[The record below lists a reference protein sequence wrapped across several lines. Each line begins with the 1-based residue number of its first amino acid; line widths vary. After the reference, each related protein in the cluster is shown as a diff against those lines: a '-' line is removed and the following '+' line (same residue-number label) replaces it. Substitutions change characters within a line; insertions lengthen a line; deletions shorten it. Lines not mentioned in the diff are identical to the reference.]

1 MEPDQHHRAKDRQ
14 EEGIGM
20 RYENIPQELR
30 ILNQWVCA
38 NEGSK
43 VPMQAN
49 RPYPASS
56 TNPATWASFEDALWA
71 VEHGYYDYLG
81 FVFND
86 NGIVGIDLDD
96 ALYEVEYTLLGL
108 TEPQACKNL
117 SENAEEIVRLCRS
130 YTEISKSGT
139 GVHIFVKGDIPFKG
153 KNNLAGIEMYKTAR
167 FFIMTGEPVV
177 FGSVVDNQSALD
189 QIVNKYFP
197 ETRERKSTTV
207 TPRIYNPEWDNPKGS
222 KRVKVRPNY
231 PVIPDGCRNICL
243 TSLAGMMHSIGYTKG
258 QIYQELQYANNTA
271 CKPPLLDSELRT
283 ICNSVTR
290 YQR

>member
-1 MEPDQHHRAKDRQ
+1 MMYD
-14 EEGIGM
+14 
-20 RYENIPQELR
+20 NIPEELKK
-30 ILNQWVCA
+30 LNQWVCA
-38 NEGSK
+38 NEDSK

-86 NGIVGIDLDD
+86 NGIVGIDIDD
-96 ALYEVEYTLLGL
+96 AINFGTWSPL
-108 TEPQACKNL
+108 AH
-117 SENAEEIVRLCRS
+117 EIVNLCYS
-130 YTEISKSGT
+130 YTELSKSGT

-153 KNNLAGIEMYKTAR
+153 KNNLAGVEIYKTAR
-167 FFIMTGEPVV
+167 FFIMTG
-177 FGSVVDNQSALD
+177 DNVCANNYIEENQEALD
-189 QIVNKYFP
+189 TIIEKYFP
-197 ETRERKSTTV
+197 ETRESKSTVV
-207 TPRIYNPEWDNPKGS
+207 TPRIYNPEWDHAKGS

-258 QIYQELQYANNTA
+258 QIYRELQYANNTA
-271 CKPPLLDSELRT
+271 CRPPLHDGELKT

-290 YQR
+290 YLR

>member
-1 MEPDQHHRAKDRQ
+1 MMYD
-14 EEGIGM
+14 
-20 RYENIPQELR
+20 NIPQELR
-30 ILNQWVCA
+30 MLKQWVCA
-38 NEGSK
+38 NEDSK

-49 RPYPASS
+49 CPYPASS

-96 ALYEVEYTLLGL
+96 AISSQEMFFGGISVPTISHTTSDMAL
-108 TEPQACKNL
+108 
-117 SENAEEIVRLCRS
+117 EILNLCRS
-130 YTEISKSGT
+130 YAEISKSGT
-139 GVHIFVKGDIPFKG
+139 GIHILVKGDIPFKG
-153 KNNLAGIEMYKTAR
+153 KNNLAGVEIYKSAR
-167 FFIMTGEPVV
+167 FFIMTGNMLLRDHLLVE
-177 FGSVVDNQSALD
+177 NQEALD
-189 QIVNKYFP
+189 SIIEKYFP
-197 ETRERKSTTV
+197 ETRERKTTTV
-207 TPRIYNPEWDNPKGS
+207 TPRIYNPEWDHAKGR
-222 KRVKVRPNY
+222 KRVKVRPDY

-258 QIYQELQYANNTA
+258 QIYRELQYANNTA
-271 CKPPLLDSELRT
+271 CRPPLLDGELRT